1 MFSEMLCYSSSEF
14 VILLHVIVCCVCC
27 RRHIAAVPSVDLPMT
42 MRFRHLRSS
51 VKDTVAVCQSSIHGL
66 GLYARRDITAG
77 EMVIEYAGEV
87 IRAALTDKR
96 EQMYERTRPNSTGDH
111 GCYMFRLSESEV
123 VDATIAGNAAR
134 FINHSCDP
142 NCYSEIVDDGVG
154 QKHVVIFAL
163 RAIIRGEELTYDY
176 KFPFEDVKIA
186 CMCSTR
192 RCKKYMN

>member
-1 MFSEMLCYSSSEF
+1 MS
-14 VILLHVIVCCVCC
+14 
-27 RRHIAAVPSVDLPMT
+27 

-51 VKDTVAVCQSSIHGL
+51 VRDTVTVYRSSIHGV
-66 GLYARRDITAG
+66 GLYARRDIAAG

-87 IRAALTDKR
+87 IRAVLTDKR
-96 EQMYERTRPNSTGDH
+96 ESAYQRRRPNGGGDP
-111 GCYMFRLSESEV
+111 GCYMFRLSDSEV
-123 VDATIAGNAAR
+123 VDATVAGNAAR

-163 RAIIRGEELTYDY
+163 QSIAPGEELTYDY
-176 KFPFEDVKIA
+176 KFPFEDVKIT
-186 CMCSTR
+186 CMCATR

>member
-1 MFSEMLCYSSSEF
+1 VACQDLIPSRDIYVS
-14 VILLHVIVCCVCC
+14 CVLY
-27 RRHIAAVPSVDLPMT
+27 RRHNAAVPSVDLPMT

-51 VKDTVAVCQSSIHGL
+51 VKDTVAVYRSSIHGL
-66 GLYARRDITAG
+66 GLYARRDIAAG

-87 IRAALTDKR
+87 IRAVLTDRR
-96 EQMYERTRPNSTGDH
+96 EQMYDRTRPNGASDH
-111 GCYMFRLSESEV
+111 GCYMFRLSESSV
-123 VDATIAGNAAR
+123 VDATVAGNAAR

-142 NCYSEIVDDGVG
+142 NCYSEIVDDGAG

-163 RAIIRGEELTYDY
+163 RAIDRGEELTYDY

>member
-1 MFSEMLCYSSSEF
+1 MVLLCC
-14 VILLHVIVCCVCC
+14 IVCNSDTVLRFSVHTAVVGVF
-27 RRHIAAVPSVDLPMT
+27 RRHNAAVPSVDLPLP
-42 MRFRHLRSS
+42 MRFRHLCSS
-51 VKDTVAVCQSSIHGL
+51 VKETVAVFPSSIHGL
-66 GLYARRDITAG
+66 GLYARRDIAAG

-87 IRAALTDKR
+87 IRAVLTDKR
-96 EQMYERTRPNSTGDH
+96 ELLYKRTRLHGDH
-111 GCYMFRLSESEV
+111 GCYMFRLSEFEV
-123 VDATIAGNAAR
+123 VDATVCGNAAR

-142 NCYSEIVDDGVG
+142 NCYSEIIDDGVG

-163 RAIIRGEELTYDY
+163 RAVARGEELTYDY